1 MTELAKTFLAHPYA
15 VLGAS
20 TRETLKE
27 LEERRR
33 ETVLFG
39 DEKTAERAFEALIHP
54 ASRLAEELHWFPGM
68 SREDTERW
76 VRFAASGAPGDTAP
90 AFQGSSFLARF
101 QTIRICLDKLPLDS
115 PFDWMTTAKS
125 LLLASRWL
133 LPGQVME
140 EINRDRRAA
149 GFTAVNSVKTV
160 EAELDALFQECAGQL
175 LEKTENVPGEMNME
189 NVKAELKRC
198 FENKKDSLYHTRM
211 IMSVINKISSLP
223 RKT

>member
-1 MTELAKTFLAHPYA
+1 MTELAKTFLAHPFA

-20 TRETLKE
+20 PRETLKE

-33 ETVLFG
+33 EAVLFG

-54 ASRLAEELHWFPGM
+54 ASRLAEELRWFPGM

-115 PFDWMTTAKS
+115 PFDWMTAAKS

-133 LPGQVME
+133 RPGQVME

-149 GFTAVNSVKTV
+149 GFTAVNSVKTA
-160 EAELDALFQECAGQL
+160 EAELDALFQECAW
-175 LEKTENVPGEMNME
+175 
-189 NVKAELKRC
+189 KRSPL
-198 FENKKDSLYHTRM
+198 FRTSHTACKSRQPSR
-211 IMSVINKISSLP
+211 IRSRHLPSSGKNASRIL
-223 RKT
+223 RIQSCR